1 MCLQIAPYS
10 WVSYVSALQE
20 QPAPFLQPK
29 IMFGIGDQ
37 GDLMS
42 LPLLRGPSA
51 ICLMFVLLSVQSCPG
66 IVATLW
72 QSGQDGSL
80 ATWVVLGYGFKA
92 SSLEL
97 WKES

>member
-1 MCLQIAPYS
+1 
-10 WVSYVSALQE
+10 
-20 QPAPFLQPK
+20 
-29 IMFGIGDQ
+29 
-37 GDLMS
+37 MS
-42 LPLLRGPSA
+42 LPLLHGPSA
-51 ICLMFVLLSVQSCPG
+51 ICLTFVLLSVQSFPG

>member
-1 MCLQIAPYS
+1 ML
-10 WVSYVSALQE
+10 
-20 QPAPFLQPK
+20 
-29 IMFGIGDQ
+29 GIGDQ
-37 GDLMS
+37 SDLMS
-42 LPLLRGPSA
+42 LPLLHCPSA
-51 ICLMFVLLSVQSCPG
+51 ICLRFVLLSVQSCPS

-80 ATWVVLGYGFKA
+80 ATWVVPGYGFNV